1 MNMSMR
7 RLGFVSTRFAG
18 TDGVSL
24 ESTKWAHVLKSHG
37 YSSYWY
43 GGVLDRG
50 PESCMLV
57 PEASFAHPEIAS
69 INAEVFGKLTRT
81 RQMTRKIFDMSEQLK
96 ATLYDFVEKFSINIL
111 VVENALCLPMN
122 LPLGLALT
130 HFIVETGI
138 PTIGHHHDFFWERD
152 RFSVN
157 AVPDTLEK
165 AFPPVLPSLQ
175 HVTIN
180 SKAEQDLAM
189 RKGVSSVLVPNVL
202 DFENSPPSED
212 SYAQDLREQI
222 GISPDDILVLQPT
235 RVIPRKGIERA
246 IELVAELADPRC
258 KLVISH
264 EAGDEGFEY
273 ERMLRRVAKRA
284 QVDLRFVNTRIADE
298 RETGPDGKK
307 RYSLWDVY
315 RHADLVTFLS
325 LYEGFGNAL
334 LEAFYCRKPV
344 VVNRYA
350 VFIADIEP
358 KGFKVIPMS
367 GYLTAESL
375 VQVRRVIDDADY
387 RKEMVNHNFE
397 LGRVY
402 YSYKVLRRKLRTL
415 VYQLTGED
423 IT

>member
-1 MNMSMR
+1 MSKR
-7 RLGFVSTRFAG
+7 RIGFVSTRFAG

-24 ESTKWAHVLKSHG
+24 ESAKWAQVLEPHG
-37 YSSYWY
+37 HTSYWY
-43 GGVLDRG
+43 GGILDRV
-50 PESCMLV
+50 PECSLLV
-57 PEASFAHPEIAS
+57 PEASFAHPDIAA

-81 RQMTRKIFDMSEQLK
+81 PQMTRRLFDMSQVIKE
-96 ATLYDFVEKFSINIL
+96 TLYTFVDRFSINIM
-111 VVENALCLPMN
+111 VVENALCIPMN
-122 LPLGLALT
+122 LPLGIALT

-152 RFSVN
+152 RFSVSS
-157 AVPDTLEK
+157 VPDVLEK

-189 RKGVSSVLVPNVL
+189 RKGVSSVLIPNVL
-202 DFENSPPSED
+202 DFENPPQAED
-212 SYAQDLREQI
+212 GYANDLREQI
-222 GISPDDILVLQPT
+222 GIAPEDILILQPT

-246 IELVAELADPRC
+246 IELVAELNDPRC
-258 KLVISH
+258 KLVITH
-264 EAGDEGFEY
+264 EAGDEGLDY
-273 ERMLRRVAKRA
+273 ERMLRRIAKRA
-284 QVDLRFVNTRIADE
+284 QVDLRFVSTRISDE

-307 RYSLWDVY
+307 LYSLWDVY
-315 RHADLVTFLS
+315 RHADLVTFPS

-367 GYLTAESL
+367 GYLTPESL
-375 VQVRRVIDDADY
+375 AEVRRVIDDAAY
-387 RKEMVNHNFE
+387 RQEMVDHNYE
-397 LGRVY
+397 LGKVY
-402 YSYKVLRRKLRTL
+402 YSYRVLRRKLRTL
-415 VYQLTGED
+415 VFQLTGED
-423 IT
+423 IL

>member
-1 MNMSMR
+1 MSKR
-7 RLGFVSTRFAG
+7 RIGFVSTRFAG

-24 ESTKWAHVLKSHG
+24 ESVKWAQVLEGHG

-43 GGVLDRG
+43 AGILDRN
-50 PESCMLV
+50 PERCMLV
-57 PEASFAHPEIAS
+57 PEASFAHPEIAA
-69 INAEVFGKLTRT
+69 INTEVFGKLTRT
-81 RQMTRKIFDMSEQLK
+81 RQMTRRIFDISEDLK
-96 ATLYDFVEKFSINIL
+96 ETLYEFVDKFSINIL
-111 VVENALCLPMN
+111 VVENALCIPMN

-202 DFENSPPSED
+202 DFENPPPPED
-212 SYAQDLREQI
+212 SYARDLREEI
-222 GISPDDILVLQPT
+222 GIAPDEILILQPT

-246 IELVAELADPRC
+246 IELVAELGDPRC
-258 KLVISH
+258 KLVITH
-264 EAGDEGFEY
+264 EAGDEGLEY

-284 QVDLRFVNTRIADE
+284 QVDLRFVSTRVSDE

-307 RYSLWDVY
+307 LYSLWDVY
-315 RHADLVTFLS
+315 RHADLVTFPS

-375 VQVRRVIDDADY
+375 AQVRRVIDDADY
-387 RKEMVNHNFE
+387 RKEMVSHNFE
-397 LGRVY
+397 LGKVY

>member
-1 MNMSMR
+1 MSKR
-7 RLGFVSTRFAG
+7 RIGFVSTRFAG

-24 ESTKWAHVLKSHG
+24 ESAKWAQVLEGHG

-43 GGVLDRG
+43 AGILDRN
-50 PESCMLV
+50 PERCMLV
-57 PEASFAHPEIAS
+57 PEASFAHPEIAA
-69 INAEVFGKLTRT
+69 INTEVFGKLTRT
-81 RQMTRKIFDMSEQLK
+81 RQMTRRIFDISEHIK
-96 ATLYDFVEKFSINIL
+96 ETLYEFVDKFSINIL
-111 VVENALCLPMN
+111 VVENALCIPMN

-157 AVPDTLEK
+157 AVPDALEK

-202 DFENSPPSED
+202 DFENPPPPED
-212 SYAQDLREQI
+212 TYAHDLRAEI
-222 GISPDDILVLQPT
+222 GIAPDDILILQPT

-246 IELVAELADPRC
+246 IELVAELNDPRC
-258 KLVISH
+258 KLVITH
-264 EAGDEGFEY
+264 EAGDEGLEY

-284 QVDLRFVNTRIADE
+284 QVDLRFVSTRVSDE

-307 RYSLWDVY
+307 LYSLWDVY
-315 RHADLVTFLS
+315 RHADLVTFPS

-375 VQVRRVIDDADY
+375 AHVRRAIDDADY
-387 RKEMVNHNFE
+387 RQEMVDHNYE
-397 LGRVY
+397 LGKVY

>member
-1 MNMSMR
+1 MSKR
-7 RLGFVSTRFAG
+7 RIGFVSTRFAG

-24 ESTKWAHVLKSHG
+24 ESAKWAQVLEGHG
-37 YSSYWY
+37 YSIYWY
-43 GGVLDRG
+43 AGILDRN
-50 PESCMLV
+50 PERCMLV
-57 PEASFAHPEIAS
+57 PEASFAHPEIAA
-69 INAEVFGKLTRT
+69 INTEVFGKLTRT
-81 RQMTRKIFDMSEQLK
+81 RQMTRRIFDISEHLK
-96 ATLYDFVEKFSINIL
+96 ETLYEFVDKFSINIL
-111 VVENALCLPMN
+111 VVENALCIPMN

-202 DFENSPPSED
+202 DFENPPPPED
-212 SYAQDLREQI
+212 TYARDLREEI
-222 GISPDDILVLQPT
+222 GIAPDDILILQPT

-246 IELVAELADPRC
+246 IELVAELGDPRC
-258 KLVISH
+258 KLVITH
-264 EAGDEGFEY
+264 EAGDEGLEY

-284 QVDLRFVNTRIADE
+284 QVDLRFVSTRVSDE

-307 RYSLWDVY
+307 LYSLWDVY
-315 RHADLVTFLS
+315 RHADLVTFPS

-375 VQVRRVIDDADY
+375 AQVRRVIDDADY
-387 RKEMVNHNFE
+387 RKEMVSHNFE
-397 LGRVY
+397 LGKVY

>member
-1 MNMSMR
+1 MSLR
-7 RLGFVSTRFAG
+7 KLGFVSTRFAG
-18 TDGVSL
+18 IDGVSL
-24 ESTKWAHVLKSHG
+24 ESTKWARVLESHG
-37 YSSYWY
+37 YTSYWY
-43 GGVLDRG
+43 GGILDRV
-50 PESCMLV
+50 PASCMLV

-69 INAEVFGKLTRT
+69 INVEVFGKLTRT
-81 RQMTRKIFDMSEQLK
+81 RQMTRKIFDLSELLK
-96 ATLYDFVEKFSINIL
+96 ATLYDFVEKFSIDIL
-111 VVENALCLPMN
+111 VAENALCLPMN
-122 LPLGLALT
+122 IPLGLALT
-130 HFIVETGI
+130 HFIVETGM

-180 SKAEQDLAM
+180 SRAEQDLAM

-202 DFENSPPSED
+202 DFENPPPPED
-212 SYAQDLREQI
+212 AYASDVREQI
-222 GISPDDILVLQPT
+222 GLAPEDILILQPT

-246 IELVAELADPRC
+246 IELVAELSDPRC
-258 KLVISH
+258 KLVITH

-284 QVDLRFVNTRIADE
+284 QVDLRFVSTRVADE

-307 RYSLWDVY
+307 LFSLWDVY
-315 RHADLVTFLS
+315 RHADLVTFPS

-358 KGFKVIPMS
+358 KGFKVIPLS
-367 GYLTAESL
+367 GYLTPESIAQ
-375 VQVRRVIDDADY
+375 VQRVIDDAAY
-387 RKEMVNHNFE
+387 RQEMVDHNYE
-397 LGRVY
+397 LGKIY
-402 YSYKVLRRKLRTL
+402 YSYRVLRRKLRTL

-423 IT
+423 IL